1 MSMENKDVKKQIV
14 DGSTALGIEFGSTRI
29 KAVLVGEDN
38 IPIASGAHDWENRLE
53 NGIWTYALEDVWKG
67 LQDSYQKMAQDV
79 QERYGVTLETIGS
92 IGFSAMMHGYM
103 AFDKKGDLLVPFRT
117 WRNKSWAWG
126 RRPACSPSTPTPRL
140 IMR

>member
-79 QERYGVTLETIGS
+79 QERYGRCQGEV
-92 IGFSAMMHGYM
+92 
-103 AFDKKGDLLVPFRT
+103 
-117 WRNKSWAWG
+117 
-126 RRPACSPSTPTPRL
+126 RRSS
-140 IMR
+140 